1 MTKLEEMFY
10 SQLCSRAII
19 HGNPVQQLILRFG
32 LAIAEYGWYPD
43 MIQALFILA
52 RDTRRCYKDAINAS
66 PVEGFDDCHLL
77 VGIIVGGA
85 ENDAKATDPSY
96 FFNALHNIAKERII
110 NRRNHQ
116 ANRACAPHLQALRD
130 GIRCIAH
137 LSRQAADAFSHINA
151 NQWAVTQCT

>member
-32 LAIAEYGWYPD
+32 LAIDEYGWYPY

-66 PVEGFDDCHLL
+66 AVEGFDDCHLL
-77 VGIIVGGA
+77 VGIIVGSA
-85 ENDAKATDPSY
+85 ENDAKAADASY
-96 FFNALHNIAKERII
+96 FFNALHNIAKERIV
-110 NRRNHQ
+110 NRCNHQ
-116 ANRACAPHLQALRD
+116 ANRAWAGGKQVFRD
-130 GIRCIAH
+130 GIRGIAH
-137 LSRQAADAFSHINA
+137 LSRQAGDSVLHIKA
-151 NQWAVTQCT
+151 YQG